1 MANQALENNNML
13 VGEGGP
19 QGGHCGGKSILMRH
33 HHIGVAL
40 AEDHTALPTDL
51 QSPLSPAV
59 QDSLLGEYLRFRGV
73 DVLGRRIAGSQLG
86 RAQVAATEPD
96 DSFSPIIEDG
106 KDDPIAK
113 SVVVTSPILFLQQ
126 PQLKCPSP
134 DTHRLVSQQS
144 KIIVEV
150 TPSRRRIADAKPGE
164 C

>member
-1 MANQALENNNML
+1 M
-13 VGEGGP
+13 
-19 QGGHCGGKSILMRH
+19 
-33 HHIGVAL
+33 
-40 AEDHTALPTDL
+40 
-51 QSPLSPAV
+51 
-59 QDSLLGEYLRFRGV
+59 
-73 DVLGRRIAGSQLG
+73 
-86 RAQVAATEPD
+86 AATEPD

-134 DTHRLVSQQS
+134 DIHRLVSQQS

-150 TPSRRRIADAKPGE
+150 TPARWRISDAKPGE